1 MKVLLTLFFLACA
14 ALAAPL
20 DGIVR
25 GGGIPL
31 PGAAVTATQGTTT
44 QTAITAADGSFAFA
58 DLAPGVWTLKVAMTG
73 FTSTDQQVTI
83 PANGPVTVAL
93 SIAPYQGPA
102 LSAAPPPPPTPK
114 LAQRPATPSSG
125 QAGAPPPSIAPAPDA
140 LAVNGSVDNGAS
152 SQFGISPAFGNA
164 RPRVGALFNGAFGLV
179 YGTSALDARSF
190 SLTGQDT
197 PKPGYNNLTGLFQFG
212 GPLLIPHLTH
222 AGSAPVFFVGYQ
234 KSTRLNAVTTSA
246 LVPTLA
252 ERSGDLTALG
262 GPVLSPGAISAQAAA
277 LLALYPQ
284 PNVGGAQY
292 NYQAS
297 LDSLQHQDR
306 VQARIAK
313 SLSFRNQFSW
323 SMSLTSTR
331 GSSANLFGFL
341 DGSSSLG
348 DDNQLQWRHSFSQ
361 GIFGTFSF
369 DFSRLASRATPF
381 FANRVNVA
389 GSAGILGGDTTPA
402 TWGPPSLGFS
412 DGFAAL
418 NDGLPLHN
426 RNQTA
431 AASASIYWNHQD
443 HNITF
448 GGDLRRQEYN
458 DFAQQNPR
466 GGFTFNGAATG
477 NAFQDFLQGL
487 PDTAN
492 LAFGNADKYFREN
505 NDDIFF
511 ADDWRA
517 TDSLSLNLGGRW
529 EYSSPIV
536 ERYGRLVNL
545 GVTPGFSAAAP
556 VLGSPSNALVAPD
569 RSGIEPRLGLA
580 WRPLPA
586 SSLLIRAGYG
596 LYRDTSVYQSIALE
610 MSQQAP
616 LSTSLS
622 VAAAPGNP
630 LTLATA
636 LQSAPGPTPDLFG
649 IDPNF
654 RIGYAQTWNASL
666 QRDLPAG
673 MVMTLSYLGTKGT
686 RGTQR
691 FYPNTY
697 APGAAN
703 PCPACPVGFLY
714 EASNGS
720 STYESGKAQLQ
731 RRFHNGLAATVT
743 YTYAHAI
750 DDSSLGGSNSSG
762 QVVAQNWLALDAERA
777 RSSFDQRHNLSVV
790 AQYST
795 GSGIRGGALMRGWR
809 GPLLKGWTLT
819 SQLTAGSGLP
829 LTPTTLI
836 TVPGT
841 GFTGVRPDATGANPN
856 TAPPGLFVNPAAF
869 AAPVAGQWGTVG
881 RDSIQGPS
889 QFTMNAALQ
898 RSFDLP
904 AHMTGNLRIDSTN
917 VLNHVAFTAYN
928 TLVGSPQF
936 GLPSAFQPMRSLQT
950 TFRVTF

>member
-1 MKVLLTLFFLACA
+1 MKVFLSLFFLACV

-20 DGIVR
+20 NGVVR
-25 GGGIPL
+25 GGGIAL
-31 PGAAVTATQGTTT
+31 AGATVTATQGTTA

-73 FTSTDQQVTI
+73 FTASEQQVTI

-93 SIAPYQGPA
+93 SIAPYGGPA
-102 LSAAPPPPPTPK
+102 LTAAPPPPAAPAAPAPK
-114 LAQRPATPSSG
+114 LQNRQNPGAPST
-125 QAGAPPPSIAPAPDA
+125 PPPSAPDA

-190 SLTGQDT
+190 SQNGQDT
-197 PKPGYNNLTGLFQFG
+197 PKPSYNNLTGLFQFG

-246 LVPTLA
+246 LVPTVA
-252 ERSGDLTALG
+252 ERGGDLTALG
-262 GPVLSPGAISAQAAA
+262 GPVLAPGAISSQATA
-277 LLALYPQ
+277 LLALYPL
-284 PNVGGAQY
+284 PNANNAQY
-292 NYQAS
+292 DYQAS

-323 SMSLTSTR
+323 NMSLTSTR
-331 GSSANLFGFL
+331 GSNANLFGFL

-348 DDNQLQWRHSFSQ
+348 TDNQLQWRHSFSQ
-361 GIFGTFSF
+361 GIYGTFGL
-369 DFSRLASRATPF
+369 DFSRLASRAAPF
-381 FANRVNVA
+381 FANRINVA
-389 GSAGILGGDTTPA
+389 GNAGILGGDTTPT
-402 TWGPPSLGFS
+402 TWGPPSLAFA
-412 DGFAAL
+412 DGFASL
-418 NDGLPLHN
+418 NDGLPSHN

-431 AASASIYWNHQD
+431 AVSASVYWNHQD

-458 DFAQQNPR
+458 YFAQQNPR

-477 NAFQDFLQGL
+477 NAFQDFLEGL

-505 NDDIFF
+505 NDDLFF

-529 EYSSPIV
+529 EYASPMV

-545 GVTPGFSAAAP
+545 GVTPGFTSAAP
-556 VLGSPSNALVAPD
+556 VLGTPSNALVAPD

-622 VAAAPGNP
+622 VAATPSAP
-630 LTLATA
+630 LSLATG
-636 LQSAPGPTPDLFG
+636 LQSPPGPTPDLFG

-654 RIGYAQTWNASL
+654 RIGYAQSWNASM
-666 QRDLPAG
+666 QRDLPDG

-686 RGTQR
+686 RGAQR

-703 PCPACPVGFLY
+703 PCPSCPVGFLF
-714 EASNGS
+714 ETSNGS
-720 STYESGKAQLQ
+720 ATYESGKAQLQ
-731 RRFHNGLAATVT
+731 RRFHNGLAATVA

-750 DDSSLGGSNSSG
+750 DDSSLGGANSSG

-777 RSSFDQRHNLSVV
+777 RSSFDQRHNLSVT

-819 SQLTAGSGLP
+819 SQITAGSGLP

-841 GFTGVRPDATGANPN
+841 GFTGIRPNLTGADPN
-856 TAPPGLFVNPAAF
+856 AAPPGLFINPAAF
-869 AAPVAGQWGTVG
+869 AAPTPGQFGTAG
-881 RDSIQGPS
+881 RDSIEGPS
-889 QFTMNAALQ
+889 QFAMNASMQ

-904 AHMTGNLRIDSTN
+904 AHMTGNLRFDATN
-917 VLNHVAFTAYN
+917 VLNHVAYTAYN